1 MKPETSTAIR
11 ENVLRDPRYPVH
23 RIADRLLPYL
33 RVLVQ
38 QFRPYQVILF
48 GSYAYGQPDEHGD
61 VDLTIIKEMHQ
72 NPIQEA
78 TAIRRAFRPIRWT
91 LGPLPF
97 DLLVLDEE
105 EHAERIRHSAGF
117 YGESVAR
124 GLRLV

>member
-1 MKPETSTAIR
+1 MKPETLTAIR

-38 QFRPYQVILF
+38 QFEPHQVILF
-48 GSYAYGQPDEHGD
+48 GSYAYGLPDEHSD
-61 VDLTIIKEMHQ
+61 VDLIIIKEMHQ
-72 NPIQEA
+72 SPIQEA

-91 LGPLPF
+91 LGSLPF